1 MTGAPDRGL
10 EVTERRPSSRNASIA
25 ILERR
30 DVAVHLPEVDHVDA
44 RANRGIVMDGE
55 VVLYTRP
62 PENSQELIDDELAVI
77 NDGMKVRVNGR
88 EMGMYASYSYLGLVG
103 HPRINEAAKKAVDK
117 FGTGTNGVR
126 MLAGTLTLHKEL
138 EETIAHFKH
147 TEAAVTYSSGYVTNL
162 TVISGL
168 MGRGDYVFSDKLNH
182 ASIVDGCLMSGAE
195 FRRFR
200 HNDMEHLEGLLK
212 NAPADVTKM
221 VVADAVFSMDGDIVD
236 LPKIVALCKQYSA
249 WLMIDEAH
257 SVGVLGKNGTGIE
270 EHFNMYGTIDI
281 KMGTLSKTIPSV
293 GGYVASNRD
302 IITYLSHASRAY
314 IFSAALPPAQA
325 AAANEAFKVI
335 LDEPWRIERL
345 NQNAKQFIGGLKGMG
360 FDTML
365 TETAIVPVLCGED
378 DVAFAMTRE
387 AQHHD
392 VFVLPVAS
400 PAVPQ
405 GLARLR
411 ATVTAAHDPSEIERA
426 MDVIGE
432 AGKKL
437 GVIK

>member
-1 MTGAPDRGL
+1 MDVHNTDDA
-10 EVTERRPSSRNASIA
+10 VTRRIKA
-25 ILERR
+25 LT
-30 DVAVHLPEVDHVDA
+30 D
-44 RANRGIVMDGE
+44 RANGLKENG
-55 VVLYTRP
+55 LYFYNQP
-62 PENSQELIDDELAVI
+62 VQDILP
-77 NDGMKVRVNGR
+77 GMKVRVNGR

-117 FGTGTNGVR
+117 YGTGTHGVR
-126 MLAGTLTLHKEL
+126 SLAGTLTIHTEL
-138 EETIAHFKH
+138 EETISNFKH
-147 TEAAVTYSSGYVTNL
+147 TEAAITYSSGYATNL
-162 TVISGL
+162 SVVSTL

-212 NAPADVTKM
+212 NAPSDVAKLVIADS
-221 VVADAVFSMDGDIVD
+221 VFSMDGDIID
-236 LPKIVALCKQYSA
+236 LPKVVALCKQYNA

-257 SVGVLGKNGTGIE
+257 SVGVLGKTGTGIE
-270 EHFNMYGTIDI
+270 EYFDMYGSIDI

-293 GGYVASNRD
+293 GGYVAADKD
-302 IITYLSHASRAY
+302 IITYLRHASRAY

-325 AAANEAFKVI
+325 AAANESFKVI
-335 LDEPWRIERL
+335 LDEPERL
-345 NQNAKQFIGGLKGMG
+345 EKLNLNTKQFINGLKSMG

-365 TETAIVPVLCGED
+365 TETAIVPVLCGD
-378 DVAFAMTRE
+378 DNTAFAMTRE
-387 AQHHD
+387 SQLND
-392 VFVLPVAS
+392 VFVLPVVS
-400 PAVPQ
+400 PAVPE

-411 ATVTAAHDPSEIERA
+411 ATVTAGHDPSEIERA

-437 GVIK
+437 GLIK

>member
-1 MTGAPDRGL
+1 MDFNNTNDTVTRRVRAFTDRVARL
-10 EVTERRPSSRNASIA
+10 RAEDLYYLNMPVAE
-25 ILERR
+25 IL
-30 DVAVHLPEVDHVDA
+30 P
-44 RANRGIVMDGE
+44 
-55 VVLYTRP
+55 
-62 PENSQELIDDELAVI
+62 
-77 NDGMKVRVNGR
+77 GMKVRVNGR

-138 EETIAHFKH
+138 EETIANFKH
-147 TEAAVTYSSGYVTNL
+147 AEAAVTYSSGYVTNL

-212 NAPADVTKM
+212 NAPADVAKM
-221 VVADAVFSMDGDIVD
+221 VVADAVFSMDGDIID
-236 LPKIVALCKQYSA
+236 LPKIVALCKQYEA

-257 SVGVLGKNGTGIE
+257 SVGVLGEKGTGIE
-270 EHFNMYGTIDI
+270 EHFNLYGAIDI

-293 GGYVASNRD
+293 GGYVAANRD

-314 IFSAALPPAQA
+314 MFSAALPPAQA

-335 LDEPWRIERL
+335 LDEPWRVERL
-345 NQNAKQFIGGLKGMG
+345 TQNTKQFIGGLKGMG
-360 FDTML
+360 FDTLL
-365 TETAIVPVLCGED
+365 TETAIVPVLCRED
-378 DVAFAMTRE
+378 DIAFAMTRE
-387 AQHHD
+387 AQHND

-400 PAVPQ
+400 PAVPE

-437 GVIK
+437 GLIK

>member
-1 MTGAPDRGL
+1 MDFNNTEDSVMRRIKAITDRLSKLKENDLYFYNQPVEEMLDGA
-10 EVTERRPSSRNASIA
+10 
-25 ILERR
+25 
-30 DVAVHLPEVDHVDA
+30 
-44 RANRGIVMDGE
+44 
-55 VVLYTRP
+55 
-62 PENSQELIDDELAVI
+62 
-77 NDGMKVRVNGR
+77 KVRVRGR
-88 EMGMYASYSYLGLVG
+88 VMGMYASYSYLGLVG

-126 MLAGTLTLHKEL
+126 SLAGTLTLHDEL
-138 EETIAHFKH
+138 EETIANFKH
-147 TEAAVTYSSGYVTNL
+147 TEAAITYSSGYATNL
-162 TVISGL
+162 SVISTL
-168 MGRGDYVFSDKLNH
+168 MGRGDYVFSDRLNH

-200 HNDMEHLEGLLK
+200 HNDMAHLEGLLK
-212 NAPADVTKM
+212 NAPPDVAKLVIADS
-221 VVADAVFSMDGDIVD
+221 VFSMDGDIIA
-236 LPKIVALCKQYSA
+236 LPEMLELCKKYHA

-257 SVGVLGKNGTGIE
+257 SLGVLGERGTGIE
-270 EHFNMYGTIDI
+270 EYFGLGDVIDI

-293 GGYVASNRD
+293 GGYVAAKKD
-302 IITYLSHASRAY
+302 IVTYLRHASRAY

-335 LDEPWRIERL
+335 LDEPWRVERL
-345 NQNAKQFIGGLKGMG
+345 NQNTKQFIGGLKGMG

-387 AQHHD
+387 AQYND
-392 VFVLPVAS
+392 VFVLPVVS
-400 PAVPQ
+400 PAVPE

>member
-1 MTGAPDRGL
+1 MDFHNTDDSLTRRVRAFTDRVARL
-10 EVTERRPSSRNASIA
+10 KANDLYYLNIPVAE
-25 ILERR
+25 IL
-30 DVAVHLPEVDHVDA
+30 P
-44 RANRGIVMDGE
+44 
-55 VVLYTRP
+55 
-62 PENSQELIDDELAVI
+62 
-77 NDGMKVRVNGR
+77 GMKVRVNGR

-103 HPRINEAAKKAVDK
+103 HPRINEAAIKAVEK

-138 EETIAHFKH
+138 EETIANFKH
-147 TEAAVTYSSGYVTNL
+147 AEAAVTYSSGYVTNL

-200 HNDMEHLEGLLK
+200 HNEMDHLEGLLK
-212 NAPADVTKM
+212 NAPADVTKL
-221 VVADAVFSMDGDIVD
+221 VVADAVFSMDGDIID
-236 LPKIVALCKQYSA
+236 LPKVLELTKKYNA
-249 WLMIDEAH
+249 WLMVDEAH
-257 SVGVLGKNGTGIE
+257 SVGVLGKTGTGIE
-270 EHFNMYGTIDI
+270 EHFGLGDVIDI

-293 GGYVASNRD
+293 GGYVASRKE

-314 IFSAALPPAQA
+314 MFSAALPPAQA

-345 NQNAKQFIGGLKGMG
+345 NQNTKQFIGGLKGMG

-365 TETAIVPVLCGED
+365 TETAIVPVLCGD
-378 DVAFAMTRE
+378 DDMAFAMTRE
-387 AQHHD
+387 AQHND

-400 PAVPQ
+400 PAVPE

-437 GVIK
+437 GLIK